1 MASVEE
7 LSIEAFDADRLASRA
22 LTVVD
27 FAGAGTPLGPAP
39 LGLLEELAAE
49 FEGRC
54 RFCRFVLEGDP
65 GISARIGIGKP
76 CIVLYEHGIAVD
88 RLRSAGPAPAR
99 DAIVAMVTRRL
110 PLRPDDDCADGSCV
124 IPP

>member
-7 LSIEAFDADRLASRA
+7 LSIEAFDLDRLASRA
-22 LTVVD
+22 LTLVD
-27 FAGAGTPLGPAP
+27 FAGTGMPLGPAP
-39 LGLLEELAAE
+39 PHLLEELAAE

-65 GISARIGIGKP
+65 GIGARLGIGKP
-76 CIVLYEHGIAVD
+76 CIILYEDGIAVD
-88 RLRSAGPAPAR
+88 RLGSAGPTSAR